1 MRPILSSGRS
11 YPLTNTKKCAILKYE
26 KKNATNYPKILKNIK
41 KGMVIIMAEVMFAK
55 VSRGYDRGQ
64 VDAFLLE
71 LNRTHAEKEAAW
83 ESQKRELEAALAEAK
98 AASKK
103 SEEGCGEQE
112 QALRDALEEKER
124 ECVSLQASI
133 GKRML
138 MADARAEEIL
148 ADAERKAAEMLA
160 DAERQSSEML
170 ADAESRS
177 SELLADAES
186 RSSELL
192 ADAERQSSE
201 MLAEAH
207 RSAEEETARIVSETQ
222 AKCAVIG
229 QAADAFAER
238 IGVISTDLRQTEN
251 AINDA
256 MEDLRRK
263 ALGDS

>member
-1 MRPILSSGRS
+1 MSAFSNSICVLPH
-11 YPLTNTKKCAILKYE
+11 TVQHF
-26 KKNATNYPKILKNIK
+26 PKRKTPRISTNIK
-41 KGMVIIMAEVMFAK
+41 KGMVIIMAEAMFAK

-83 ESQKRELEAALAEAK
+83 EDQKRELETALQEAK
-98 AASKK
+98 KAHVK

-112 QALRDALEEKER
+112 QALRQALEEKER
-124 ECVSLQASI
+124 ECESLQASI

-138 MADARAEEIL
+138 MADARAEAIL
-148 ADAERKAAEMLA
+148 ADAERQSSEMLADAERRSSEMLA

-170 ADAESRS
+170 ADAERKSA
-177 SELLADAES
+177 ELLADAENKS
-186 RSSELL
+186 
-192 ADAERQSSE
+192 AE

-207 RSAEEETARIVSETQ
+207 RTAEEETARIVAETQ

-229 QAADAFAER
+229 QAADAFAKR
-238 IGVISTDLRQTEN
+238 IGGISTDLHQTEN

>member
-1 MRPILSSGRS
+1 MRTILSNGRS

-41 KGMVIIMAEVMFAK
+41 KGVVIIMAEAMFAK

-83 ESQKRELEAALAEAK
+83 ESQKRELEAALDEAK

-160 DAERQSSEML
+160 DAERQSSEKL

-177 SELLADAES
+177 SEM
-186 RSSELL
+186 L

-201 MLAEAH
+201 MLAEAR
-207 RSAEEETARIVSETQ
+207 RSAEEETARIVAETQ

-238 IGVISTDLRQTEN
+238 IGGISTDLRQTEN